1 MKTFLEKL
9 SLLSL
14 SLMLVSTFST
24 STALPQMIATY
35 QQQGYATSQ
44 VEFLFS
50 ITSFTIMGILILN
63 PFLNR
68 VLSERVSVIIGL
80 LLIAFGGS
88 LPVVRQDYSL
98 VVVSRILLGIGIGL
112 INSRAISII
121 SETYEGHAPKCL
133 VCVGLLKFWEVPF

>member
-88 LPVVRQDYSL
+88 LPVVRPDSSL
-98 VVVSRILLGIGIGL
+98 VVV
-112 INSRAISII
+112 
-121 SETYEGHAPKCL
+121 
-133 VCVGLLKFWEVPF
+133 